1 MVNIYLLLIILTSQI
16 RSLRFCLWSD
26 ICSFNCILVPSRH
39 ISLLVHIIFWSNC
52 FHNIFIF
59 WHPNI
64 FICQFVSEMQM
75 LSASPFIDLSIVWRD
90 GQLPLSYPCLENVL
104 VAALWFSSSHDPSL
118 FALLVRSHSRPVT
131 SCWDWTSQ
139 RCSAAWLLWIKWL
152 QVSQHLNTCLSSGS
166 YMMIVGIPQ
175 PGVCGCWVQTAGLM
189 YLYLILSVQ
198 ISAWA
203 AIRCLPDTLHPT
215 VLSLLS
221 RCPVR
226 RPWAGPPSCC
236 KTNFAVW

>member
-1 MVNIYLLLIILTSQI
+1 MIISGWYLLLIILRSQI
-16 RSLRFCLWSD
+16 RSCLSSE
-26 ICSFNCILVPSRH
+26 ICSFNCILVPSRQ
-39 ISLLVHIIFWSNC
+39 ISLILHIIFWSNR
-52 FHNIFIF
+52 FHNVFIF

-64 FICQFVSEMQM
+64 FIRQFLSEMQM
-75 LSASPFIDLSIVWRD
+75 LSASPFID
-90 GQLPLSYPCLENVL
+90 CLENVL
-104 VAALWFSSSHDPSL
+104 VAACWFSSSHDPSL
-118 FALLVRSHSRPVT
+118 FFSSLVGSHSRPVT
-131 SCWDWTSQ
+131 CCWDWTSQ

-152 QVSQHLNTCLSSGS
+152 QVSGHLNTCLSSVC

-175 PGVCGCWVQTAGLM
+175 PGACGCWVQTAGLM
-189 YLYLILSVQ
+189 YLYFILSVQ

-203 AIRCLPDTLHPT
+203 AIRRLPDTLHPT

-226 RPWAGPPSCC
+226 RRWAGPPSCC